1 MIGAFS
7 EPIAKPEE
15 VFDAFDICYYTKA
28 LAAALHLDPD
38 FFVMELGPLQFM
50 RGVRKKYIKL
60 QRISGRIF
68 FLCSTIGS
76 FSGIVNTKVGFS
88 SFFINEGNFNFELN
102 LSLA

>member
-15 VFDAFDICYYTKA
+15 VFDAFDICYYTSA

-50 RGVRKKYIKL
+50 RGVRKKHIKL
-60 QRISGRIF
+60 QRISGSIF
-68 FLCSTIGS
+68 FLCGTIGS
-76 FSGIVNTKVGFS
+76 FSGIDDTQVGFS
-88 SFFINEGNFNFELN
+88 SFFINKGNFNF
-102 LSLA
+102 